1 MPGNCVQVEEE
12 SQKPTSQGRNWSMG
26 MLEAGRKERK
36 SRQGYNGG
44 TGSQG
49 AVIWK
54 LGASGGDSWMD
65 RNRSRE
71 RGI

>member
-49 AVIWK
+49 AVVWK
-54 LGASGGDSWMD
+54 L
-65 RNRSRE
+65 
-71 RGI
+71 

>member
-26 MLEAGRKERK
+26 MLEAGRTERK
-36 SRQGYNGG
+36 SCQGYNGG

-54 LGASGGDSWMD
+54 L
-65 RNRSRE
+65 
-71 RGI
+71 